1 MSSQERRDA
10 GQRLKRAIHV
20 ARAARNID
28 SDVQLSFAADVSY
41 DTFMNW
47 FGGRTVPR
55 PAELRKVARALEIPY
70 ADLWSAYEDIE
81 VEPVPLSEAVR
92 ELVPE
97 LRELIAELRK
107 RQAS

>member
-1 MSSQERRDA
+1 MNERQEA

-20 ARAARNID
+20 ARAKAEID
-28 SDVQLSFAADVSY
+28 SDMQLSVRAGVHY
-41 DTFMNW
+41 DTLMNW
-47 FGGRTVPR
+47 YGGRTTPR
-55 PAELRKVARALEIPY
+55 PFELRKIAKCLGVPY
-70 ADLWSAYEDIE
+70 AELWSAYEDIA

-107 RQAS
+107 QKAS